1 MADSMAQ
8 KSDKLIKLMKINAS
22 NEVNNNS
29 IQKVNQ
35 TGIITSIIDASSNL
49 YEVKIDGEIF
59 QIYARENL
67 TLSVGN
73 IVIIS
78 LYNGDINKRVIDFK
92 KPKNWK

>member
-1 MADSMAQ
+1 MSNSIVQ
-8 KSDKLIKLMKINAS
+8 QSDKLVRLTRMLAS

-35 TGIITSIIDASSNL
+35 TGTITSIIDANNNL
-49 YEVKIDGEIF
+49 YEVKIDGETF

-78 LYNGDINKRVIDFK
+78 LYNGDINKRIIDFK
-92 KPKNWK
+92 KPKNW